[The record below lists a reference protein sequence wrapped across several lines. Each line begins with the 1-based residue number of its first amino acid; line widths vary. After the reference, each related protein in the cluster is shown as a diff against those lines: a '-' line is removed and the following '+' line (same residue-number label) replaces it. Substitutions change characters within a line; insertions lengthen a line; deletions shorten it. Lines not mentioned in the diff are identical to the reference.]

1 MVTDDKRLLAVFPK
15 PPMICYIRG
24 KIQREEICMAK
35 LPPVRKGLLTR
46 GRGGEGFKKCGTA
59 GCRLCSFTGE
69 DARGGRLVESVRIKQ

>member
-1 MVTDDKRLLAVFPK
+1 
-15 PPMICYIRG
+15 
-24 KIQREEICMAK
+24 MAK